1 MYNKLVAGTVMLN
14 TTEGKQLFLLHQVE
28 DVLDFAVTQVLDD
41 KTSLASILDFLK
53 NMANINLDH
62 VELVELTS
70 VSLNN
75 RSVPLYLFALDEK
88 FITYELAEN
97 FLWESPANL
106 RELLS
111 TREIKGEAFLI

>member
-14 TTEGKQLFLLHQVE
+14 TAEGKQLFLLHQANG
-28 DVLDFAVTQVLDD
+28 VLDFGVTQVLDD
-41 KTSLASILDFLK
+41 QTSLASILDFLK
-53 NMANINLDH
+53 NRANIDLDH

-70 VSLNN
+70 VILDN
-75 RSVPLYLFALDEK
+75 RSVPLYLFELDEK
-88 FITYELAEN
+88 FIAYDLADG

-111 TREIKGEAFLI
+111 IREIKDESLLI

>member
-14 TTEGKQLFLLHQVE
+14 TTEGKQLFLLQQTNG
-28 DVLDFAVTQVLDD
+28 VLDFGVTQVLDD
-41 KTSLASILDFLK
+41 QTSLASILNFLK
-53 NMANINLDH
+53 NMANIDLDH

-70 VSLNN
+70 VSLDN
-75 RSVPLYLFALDEK
+75 RSVPLYLFELDEK
-88 FITYELAEN
+88 FITYDLAEG
-97 FLWESPANL
+97 FFWESPANL